1 MKLYLENIQDIN
13 MKKLIDYKTST
24 TKEVKLYSPDGIFVI
39 DKNNYKKELINEG
52 ESTKITYDKTNLVT
66 DTSTLYYENEN
77 KIPYEHIQVEYTKQM
92 YYLRQKAI
100 VGLCVVYSNGC
111 IVDAYFESKKYN
123 ENDYALKEE
132 VLSFIK
138 LIN

>member
-100 VGLCVVYSNGC
+100 VGLCVVYSKGY

>member
-52 ESTKITYDKTNLVT
+52 ESTNY
-66 DTSTLYYENEN
+66 
-77 KIPYEHIQVEYTKQM
+77 
-92 YYLRQKAI
+92 
-100 VGLCVVYSNGC
+100 
-111 IVDAYFESKKYN
+111 
-123 ENDYALKEE
+123 
-132 VLSFIK
+132 
-138 LIN
+138 

>member
-24 TKEVKLYSPDGIFVI
+24 TNEVKLYSPDGIFVI

-52 ESTKITYDKTNLVT
+52 ESTKITYDKNNLVT

-100 VGLCVVYSNGC
+100 VGFCVVYSKGC

>member
-1 MKLYLENIQDIN
+1 MKLYLENIHKIN
-13 MKKLIDYKTST
+13 VKKILDYKTST

-39 DKNNYKKELINEG
+39 DKNRYKKELINEG
-52 ESTKITYDKTNLVT
+52 ESRQITYDSTNLVT
-66 DTSTLYYENEN
+66 DTSTVYYENEY
-77 KIPYEHIQVEYTKQM
+77 KIPYEHIQVEYTKQL

-100 VGLCVVYSNGC
+100 VGFCVIYSNGC

>member
-1 MKLYLENIQDIN
+1 MKVYLENIQHIN
-13 MKKLIDYKTST
+13 MKKMVDYKTST
-24 TKEVKLYSPDGIFVI
+24 TKQVKLYSPDGIFVI
-39 DKNNYKKELINEG
+39 DRGNYKKELIKEG
-52 ESTKITYDKTNLVT
+52 ESKRIIYNKTNLVT
-66 DTSTLYYENEN
+66 DTSTLYYETEH

-92 YYLRQKAI
+92 YHLRQKAI
-100 VGLCVVYSNGC
+100 VGFCVVYANGC